1 MPRRFLSLVLLA
13 CLVLAPGC
21 RPRPEGAPKVIVI
34 GSEPKLVD
42 PASGPL
48 SAPDAVILQNVG
60 QGLVRFDA
68 SGNIVSGL
76 AERWNVSDDGMS
88 YIFRIAS
95 TNWPDGTKIS
105 AQQVARILKRQ
116 LAARSRNDLK
126 DALGAVEDV
135 VAMTDR
141 VIEIRLLAPRPNL
154 LPLLAQPEFAILRNG
169 QSTGPFSVTRDDGG
183 VIHLSSEVISPDDET
198 ARKEE
203 VLLSGMP
210 AEQAIR
216 AFADGKSDLVL
227 GGTFVDL
234 PYARA
239 VRLPRGSLRFD
250 PAAGLFGLMPT
261 RADGPLADKQVRQ
274 LLSQAVDRDALI
286 AALNVPGLASRA
298 TILEPGLDGV
308 TVPVQPAWFG
318 TALADRRPALLAA
331 AQRLSGAKQRP
342 TIHLLLP
349 DGPGSDILLN
359 RLAAD
364 WGAIGFTVQRVKTIA
379 EADLT
384 LVDAVAP
391 SSSAA
396 WYVRK
401 FHCGV
406 AVLCDPDV
414 DKLLDGARIAPVPA
428 QRYALLSNAAGNID
442 DDQLFI
448 PLAAP
453 VRWSLVGDRIQGFA
467 GNRYASHTLTD
478 LQQKPSPE
486 GG

>member
-1 MPRRFLSLVLLA
+1 MQRRLLSFALLA
-13 CLVLAPGC
+13 CLALAPGC
-21 RPRPEGAPKVIVI
+21 RPQPEGAPRIIVI
-34 GSEPKLVD
+34 GSEPKLAD

-48 SAPDAVILQNVG
+48 SAPDAVLLQNVG

-95 TNWPDGTKIS
+95 AQWPDGTKIT
-105 AQQVARILKRQ
+105 APQVAKILKRQ
-116 LAARSRNDLK
+116 LAVRSHNDLK

-169 QSTGPFSVTRDDGG
+169 QSTGPFSVTRDDGD
-183 VIHLSSEVISPDDET
+183 VIHLASEVISPDDET

-210 AEQAIR
+210 ARQAIR

-234 PYARA
+234 PLARG

-250 PAAGLFGLMPT
+250 PAAGLFGFVPT
-261 RADGPLADKQVRQ
+261 RADGPLANKQVRQ
-274 LLSQAVDRDALI
+274 LLSQAIDRDALI

-308 TVPVQPAWFG
+308 TAPVQPAWFG
-318 TALADRRPALLAA
+318 TALADRRAALLAS
-331 AQRLSGAKQRP
+331 AQRLSGKQRP
-342 TIHLLLP
+342 AIHVFLP
-349 DGPGSDILLN
+349 DGAGADILLN

-364 WGAIGFTVQRVKTIA
+364 WGAIGFTVQRVKTAA
-379 EADLT
+379 EADLA

-396 WYVRK
+396 WYVRR
-401 FHCGV
+401 FHCG
-406 AVLCDPDV
+406 ATALCDPDV

-428 QRYALLSNAAGNID
+428 QRYALLSNAAGAID

-453 VRWSLVGDRIQGFA
+453 VRWSLVGDRMQGFA